1 MKKLRG
7 VKAVIYICLP
17 AGLVILLNL
26 AGLRYNYSQSVSGK
40 LWYEKRVNEYR
51 KGDYV
56 FLCIQDET
64 ILAQIKPYLIG
75 GDCGGSVGMLKKVV
89 GVNGDVATFSKN
101 GIFIN
106 GRKVKNTEPIDN
118 KHLLYKLNA
127 YESTIILSRKHVVLV
142 GETHDSLDSRYYG
155 PIDTKWITGKA
166 TKLL

>member
-64 ILAQIKPYLIG
+64 ILAQIKPYLIDG
-75 GDCGGSVGMLKKVV
+75 
-89 GVNGDVATFSKN
+89 VATFSKN